1 MAAELPSNLMLK
13 KIGPKIQLPIM
24 MLLWGIVST
33 FQSQVKSYSGLLAY
47 RFFIGLF
54 EGGLFPGLVLY
65 LSGFYRPH
73 ELQIRVGLFFCA
85 AALSSAF
92 SGLLAAA
99 IEQMEGLRGMH
110 GWQVWNNGTPYPN
123 CADFSQWIFLLE
135 GVFTILFSLFAIWV
149 LPNTPLDVKTL
160 GPSERAYCQQRLE
173 LDAKG
178 SESTK
183 IIPKDV
189 LGALKDIS
197 LWILVLILF
206 CNGVSLFGLAYF
218 TPSIVAGF
226 GYSANKTQLYTVPP
240 FAMAFVV
247 TVIAALVS
255 DKYRARG
262 AVAFVAT
269 SLSVAGFAVFL
280 HQQNSR
286 RALCIAPYAH
296 HRRLRHGTVSHRLAL
311 KQLCSPHPTSN
322 SCSDGIHGYES
333 WWYC

>member
-1 MAAELPSNLMLK
+1 MAGRYEAIKYM
-13 KIGPKIQLPIM
+13 
-24 MLLWGIVST
+24 
-33 FQSQVKSYSGLLAY
+33 KS
-47 RFFIGLF
+47 I
-54 EGGLFPGLVLY
+54 
-65 LSGFYRPH
+65 
-73 ELQIRVGLFFCA
+73 
-85 AALSSAF
+85 SA
-92 SGLLAAA
+92 
-99 IEQMEGLRGMH
+99 
-110 GWQVWNNGTPYPN
+110 N
-123 CADFSQWIFLLE
+123 DSQWIFLLE

-149 LPNTPLDVKTL
+149 LPNTPVDVKTL
-160 GPSERAYCQQRLE
+160 SPSERAYCQQRLE

-183 IIPKDV
+183 IIPKDIF
-189 LGALKDIS
+189 GALKDIS

-269 SLSVAGFAVFL
+269 SLSVAGFAVFYTSKTVAVRYVSL
-280 HQQNSR
+280 HMLITGVYATAPCLIAWLSNNSAAHTR
-286 RALCIAPYAH
+286 RATAVAMGFMATNLGGIVSTWLYPKSAAPKYKFAAKFN
-296 HRRLRHGTVSHRLAL
+296 LAL
-311 KQLCSPHPTSN
+311 NCIMLVGISANILLLRWRNRVKVEKREEILAGLEELEEKEQYEILGDRHPDFKYTF
-322 SCSDGIHGYES
+322 
-333 WWYC
+333 